1 MADSPKPCV
10 QTMDTRG
17 MTRLQNTLGLR
28 RLPSQP
34 CLAGWASA
42 GLRRAVRAPAG
53 DSSAP
58 HRPHPRLCHPSGTV
72 ALCFH
77 YFARDFDPVPPGTD
91 ARSDSQALRG
101 SSPLDRAR
109 GQKESNANSPRCAT
123 PPRPSLTLR
132 NARRPPAGGG
142 LPGLLPQEISHTS
155 SLLAST
161 RMHRTRRVQ
170 LLVQLCS
177 SVQL

>member
-1 MADSPKPCV
+1 MRS
-10 QTMDTRG
+10 
-17 MTRLQNTLGLR
+17 RLESR
-28 RLPSQP
+28 AASSVLPSQP

-42 GLRRAVRAPAG
+42 GLRRTVRAPAG
-53 DSSAP
+53 DAAP

-123 PPRPSLTLR
+123 PPRPALTLR
-132 NARRPPAGGG
+132 NARRPPAGGAY
-142 LPGLLPQEISHTS
+142 PGYFPKKSLTPPSPPS
-155 SLLAST
+155 SLPFPRLILTST
-161 RMHRTRRVQ
+161 RSR
-170 LLVQLCS
+170 S
-177 SVQL
+177 STAVCKLQHSAAALPSLTA